1 MKTKTKTMWARAT
14 LLSALLLAGRW
25 ACAGPAGPLRVA
37 FEDFNMQTL
46 TERADKTSTLT
57 EQNVAET
64 ESVVMSPHGG
74 YSVTSQ
80 RTSDLKYVTA
90 IQRSTVWSE
99 IKKRSVTVSG
109 GGGVL
114 DKSPETLSD
123 AELAQLKRLCHD
135 GLKCMAVEQLYVIK
149 TVKRQ
154 IVGGGGDEDGTT
166 AAVRTVITKIT
177 KVITNYTTEYHKDTY
192 EYAEVTESS
201 DPSAVYESVTN
212 IIEDNRELCG
222 VNADG
227 GDDDDGTGAAVLLLA
242 TLAGGGGPNDPAA
255 AAGRPNDD
263 AAAAAAAGSVSFVNL
278 GTINHYNV
286 NDGAINN
293 VDVTVQQAGGGGG
306 GDGEDRDGK
315 VVIEM
320 EGDGDGAAYPAPF
333 NGQSS
338 LQMPE
343 TVYVDAAGAGDGNV
357 TVNNTNNGTYNSN
370 VMQGN
375 ADAAGTVNV
384 GSVNEA
390 PLYNDTYNDY
400 SVDSHNRTVNARDFK
415 KFLEFIDNSFSSVL
429 NELGPPAGQNPTV

>member
-1 MKTKTKTMWARAT
+1 MMWASAT

-37 FEDFNMQTL
+37 FEDIHMQTL

-64 ESVVMSPHGG
+64 ESVVMSPDGG

-80 RTSDLKYVTA
+80 RTSDLRYVTA
-90 IQRSTVWSE
+90 IQRSAVWSE
-99 IKKRSVTVSG
+99 IKKRSVTVSGSGG

-135 GLKCMAVEQLYVIK
+135 GLKCIAVEQLYVIK

-154 IVGGGGDEDGTT
+154 IVVGGGDEDGTT

-192 EYAEVTESS
+192 EYTEVTESS

-227 GDDDDGTGAAVLLLA
+227 DDDDGTGAATALLLA
-242 TLAGGGGPNDPAA
+242 TLVGGGGPNNAA
-255 AAGRPNDD
+255 AAGRPNDP
-263 AAAAAAAGSVSFVNL
+263 AAAGPVSFVNL

-293 VDVTVQQAGGGGG
+293 VGVTVQQGGGGEDTEGKVVIKMKGEGDGNGGGG
-306 GDGEDRDGK
+306 GDG
-315 VVIEM
+315 
-320 EGDGDGAAYPAPF
+320 AAHPAAFNDAAHPAAV

-343 TVYVDAAGAGDGNV
+343 TVYVDAPGAGDGNV
-357 TVNNTNNGTYNSN
+357 TVNNTNNGTYNSS

-375 ADAAGTVNV
+375 ADGAGTVNV
-384 GSVNEA
+384 GTVNEA
-390 PLYNDTYNDY
+390 PLHNDY
-400 SVDSHNRTVNARDFK
+400 SVGSHNRTVNARDFK
-415 KFLEFIDNSFSSVL
+415 EFLKFIDNNFSSVL
-429 NELGPPAGQNPTV
+429 NELSPPAGQNPTV